1 MSISNPVSFSSPLT
15 RENFSLLLI
24 EAPKARENR
33 NGLISEPGPGVN
45 TILGRKA
52 ELLPTTLISLDLG
65 RDKQA
70 KWGSINDFGGDFRS
84 CGQDGVEE
92 KYKALKAVISLLSGF
107 QLGRI
112 WKKVVVCF

>member
-1 MSISNPVSFSSPLT
+1 M
-15 RENFSLLLI
+15 LI
-24 EAPKARENR
+24 EAPTARGNR

-52 ELLPTTLISLDLG
+52 ELLPTTLICLDLG

-70 KWGSINDFGGDFRS
+70 KWGLINDFGGDFRS

-92 KYKALKAVISLLSGF
+92 KYQAVISLLTGF
-107 QLGRI
+107 QLGRF
-112 WKKVVVCF
+112 WKKVLVCF